1 MPRTKILGIGHYVPS
16 RVVTNLDLEKLMD
29 TSDEWIRQR
38 TGIEER
44 RVAAPGEATSDLAL
58 QASRRAIEAAGLTPG
73 DIEMIVFAT
82 LSPDYYFPGS
92 GVLLQDKLGVAEIPA
107 LDIRQQC
114 SGFVYGL
121 AVADQFVRTGTFR
134 HILLVGAEVHSPG
147 LNYTTEGRDIA
158 CIFGDGAAAV
168 VLAAADDDEEGLI
181 ATALHSQGKYHDLL
195 WMEKPGS
202 AAQPMITNEDL
213 ATGRQYPRMEGQA
226 VFKYATKRFTEVIPE
241 VLAQTKY
248 GMEDVDLFVFHQAN
262 LRIIEMVAKTMR
274 IPAEK
279 VFNNLQRYGNT
290 TAASIPLCLS
300 EAAES
305 GKLRKGD
312 LVCLAAFGSGFT
324 WASALVRW

>member
-1 MPRTKILGIGHYVPS
+1 MPHSKILGIGHYVPE
-16 RVVTNLDLEKLMD
+16 RVMTNFDLEKLMD

-44 RVAAPGEATSDLAL
+44 RVAAPGEATSDLGL
-58 QASRRAIEAAGLTPG
+58 HASRRAIEAAGIEPA
-73 DIEMIVFAT
+73 DIDMIVFAT

-121 AVADQFVRTGTFR
+121 AVADQFIRTGTFR
-134 HILLVGAEVHSPG
+134 NVLLVGAEVHSPG

-168 VLAAADDDEEGLI
+168 VLSEANGDEGLI

-202 AAQPMITNEDL
+202 ASQPMITNEDL
-213 ATGRQYPRMEGQA
+213 ESGCHFPQMEGQA
-226 VFKYATKRFTEVIPE
+226 VFKHATRRFTEVIPE
-241 VLAQTKY
+241 VLGKANY
-248 GMEDVDLFVFHQAN
+248 GMNDVDLFIFHQAN
-262 LRIIEMVAKTMR
+262 LRIIEMVGKTMK
-274 IPAEK
+274 IAPEK

-300 EAAES
+300 EAAEM
-305 GKLRKGD
+305 GKLKKGD

-324 WASALVRW
+324 WASALIRW